1 MSHFYTQIFTQNCL
15 IDALGTC
22 SEENC
27 KKALIDSNGIST
39 SAVRNLQAF
48 WLYRASHIPKL
59 SRWLSIYLGISACP
73 CCMVHQIGY
82 GGLENVILC
91 GQWRCYPN
99 KLRFKPTFL
108 HSIAMHWELNPHWWS
123 TTSIREK
130 KTLASSSLFE
140 TIENPQKGTE
150 NGLRL
155 TLIAHFRLHP
165 HPQSESHKK
174 TLRRNAPFSAT
185 LFTARGGT
193 SGSPESIGKV
203 DKGRNKKRIWSGF
216 K

>member
-48 WLYRASHIPKL
+48 WLHRASHIPKL

-82 GGLENVILC
+82 GGLENVILG

-130 KTLASSSLFE
+130 KNVGFIIPVWNNWKSSKRNWKWFATHVDSPLSIASPSSVRI
-140 TIENPQKGTE
+140 TQK
-150 NGLRL
+150 NAAAKRA
-155 TLIAHFRLHP
+155 IFCHPLHR
-165 HPQSESHKK
+165 
-174 TLRRNAPFSAT
+174 TRRHQWVAW
-185 LFTARGGT
+185 
-193 SGSPESIGKV
+193 KHW
-203 DKGRNKKRIWSGF
+203 KGR
-216 K
+216 